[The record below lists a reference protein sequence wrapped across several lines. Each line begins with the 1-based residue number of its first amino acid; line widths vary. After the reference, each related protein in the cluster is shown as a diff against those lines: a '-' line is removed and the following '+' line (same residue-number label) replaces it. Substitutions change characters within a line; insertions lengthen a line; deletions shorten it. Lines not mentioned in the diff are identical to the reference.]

1 MIQVRSPVAAASPTV
16 GPAIVLM
23 TALVTFPVVS
33 RAADEVPAALR
44 FFNNALFLAVIAV
57 LGIAI
62 WWLRRRLQPGSAR
75 GSGARVL
82 PVAML
87 GTRERIAV
95 VEFEGRRLLVGVTSQ
110 QITLLCEL
118 DRAGF
123 SGSLGLANTQS
134 STNLQ
139 GGELQAGAQSAIGS
153 LAGGSQGLRPSESVS
168 RSPGSGSSPQ

>member
-1 MIQVRSPVAAASPTV
+1 MIQSRSLVAAASPTV

-23 TALVTFPVVS
+23 TALVIFPTVV

-57 LGIAI
+57 LGLAI

-95 VEFEGRRLLVGVTSQ
+95 VEFEGRRLLVGVTPQ
-110 QITLLCEL
+110 QISLLCEL
-118 DRAGF
+118 DRVGF
-123 SGSLGLANTQS
+123 AGSLGLA
-134 STNLQ
+134 STPPGGMAQ
-139 GGELQAGAQSAIGS
+139 GGEAPSAVNTLS
-153 LAGGSQGLRPSESVS
+153 AGGLGQRSQGPDSRPT
-168 RSPGSGSSPQ
+168 GSGLSQQ